1 MNVTQ
6 LPIIICALSTRLA
19 KTWGGTQLQGGLSS
33 INYAWN
39 NQGGLSFSQGG
50 DRGPFVKNVAPSTC
64 HTEAPP
70 YVQQENLASQLLDP
84 EQHSRAPIKEA
95 TDCQLPAVTDS
106 STIVEAIESDES
118 EDQGPSSTKLHLL
131 KEPGAWHVGVA
142 PSVYV
147 PPHRRTVILK
157 KTGNLNRRLPVG
169 REYRG
174 GSRAGNDRGRDA
186 KRKDVNHYRDF
197 TESSRAEE
205 IPKMTE
211 RNRNCSQKDE
221 KGKNSKV
228 NLSLDSGTSGGH
240 KDHYVGANACSKLS
254 DNKSSRQGTPKEK
267 STSPDP
273 HGKFFSQLVLSRN
286 SLESSVS
293 MKKSPKEKRV
303 SSGKKEAKNSARRSR
318 SHVDSPLL
326 NSKSIEKKTNN
337 NDNVLSSRSG
347 CNPKFSKMKLMM
359 PAKKTQRQKARVDS
373 DQDCS
378 RKGASCCS
386 GVCTATGL
394 QDVLYL

>member
-1 MNVTQ
+1 
-6 LPIIICALSTRLA
+6 
-19 KTWGGTQLQGGLSS
+19 
-33 INYAWN
+33 
-39 NQGGLSFSQGG
+39 
-50 DRGPFVKNVAPSTC
+50 
-64 HTEAPP
+64 
-70 YVQQENLASQLLDP
+70 
-84 EQHSRAPIKEA
+84 
-95 TDCQLPAVTDS
+95 
-106 STIVEAIESDES
+106 
-118 EDQGPSSTKLHLL
+118 
-131 KEPGAWHVGVA
+131 
-142 PSVYV
+142 
-147 PPHRRTVILK
+147 
-157 KTGNLNRRLPVG
+157 
-169 REYRG
+169 
-174 GSRAGNDRGRDA
+174 
-186 KRKDVNHYRDF
+186 
-197 TESSRAEE
+197 
-205 IPKMTE
+205 MTE
-211 RNRNCSQKDE
+211 RNRNCSQRDE
-221 KGKNSKV
+221 KV

-359 PAKKTQRQKARVDS
+359 PAKKTQRQKARADS